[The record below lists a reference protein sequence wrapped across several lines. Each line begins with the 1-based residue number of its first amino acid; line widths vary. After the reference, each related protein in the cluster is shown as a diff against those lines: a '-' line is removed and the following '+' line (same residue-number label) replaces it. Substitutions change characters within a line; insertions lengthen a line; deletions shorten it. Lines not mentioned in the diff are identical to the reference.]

1 MNQPPTTSNDAGRI
15 AFVILRIGANDVDKL
30 FDEAIAPATHECG
43 LKAKPVAATEGHE
56 TITERILQ
64 LIDGS
69 SLVIADLTYER
80 PNCYFVAG
88 YTQGKGIPV
97 IYMAR
102 EDHDPRRPGRKAND
116 PRVHFDLDAH
126 KITYWSEDD
135 LKSAR
140 LELTQRIPIAINSFV
155 PRLTDPKVQALH
167 NLIGTTVTVAPSR
180 FNERGVSGT
189 TCNIVE
195 VNDNFIRVCRQENG
209 QYFSVP
215 IQDIS
220 LSRDEKKYRSKL
232 ILSKSL
238 EDF

>member
-80 PNCYFVAG
+80 PNCYFEAG

-155 PRLTDPKVQALH
+155 PRLTDPKVQTLH

>member
-1 MNQPPTTSNDAGRI
+1 MNQPPATSDDEGRT
-15 AFVILRIGANDVDKL
+15 AFVILRIGASDVDKL
-30 FDEAIAPATHECG
+30 FDEAIAPAAHECG
-43 LKAKPVAATEGHE
+43 LKARPVAITEGRE
-56 TITERILQ
+56 TITGRILQ
-64 LIDGS
+64 LIDNS

-80 PNCYFVAG
+80 PNCYFEAG

-102 EDHDPRRPGRKAND
+102 EDHDPRRPGRKAKD

-155 PRLTDPKVQALH
+155 PGLTDPKVRALQD
-167 NLIGTTVTVAPSR
+167 LVGKTVTVAPSR
-180 FNERGVSGT
+180 FNESHVSGT
-189 TCNIVE
+189 TCDIVE
-195 VNDNFIRVCRQENG
+195 VNDNFIRGRRQASG
-209 QYFSVP
+209 GYFSVP
-215 IQDIS
+215 IQDIRLAS
-220 LSRDEKKYRSKL
+220 DEKKYRPKL
-232 ILSKSL
+232 ILSKFL